1 MPYNTCVR
9 ETGVTVKLEGAEMV
23 KLTERR
29 RNGSD
34 DVLQGMLRNAMMKY
48 WSSGEIISGLR
59 LCAFWLVFFG
69 GAGVVN
75 NELWF
80 PFMFMC
86 YAVFWTDNVADQKK
100 MHINPR
106 ISLV

>member
-9 ETGVTVKLEGAEMV
+9 EAGIAVKLEGAEMV

-48 WSSGEIISGLR
+48 
-59 LCAFWLVFFG
+59 
-69 GAGVVN
+69 
-75 NELWF
+75 
-80 PFMFMC
+80 
-86 YAVFWTDNVADQKK
+86 
-100 MHINPR
+100 
-106 ISLV
+106 

>member
-9 ETGVTVKLEGAEMV
+9 EAGVTVKLEGAEMV

-48 WSSGEIISGLR
+48 
-59 LCAFWLVFFG
+59 
-69 GAGVVN
+69 
-75 NELWF
+75 
-80 PFMFMC
+80 
-86 YAVFWTDNVADQKK
+86 
-100 MHINPR
+100 
-106 ISLV
+106 